1 MMRIKK
7 LKERYPDLT
16 YSEKPLKANT
26 THLFFYENP
35 YYFAI
40 PKKTLTT
47 EEQLLLQTLF
57 QAPTPTFKNA
67 GLEQWYAL
75 LFTQKEVTLAAK
87 PDAYRIIQFQIQ
99 SGTPTKATLNEW
111 QKALT
116 SFFAQDAELLML
128 TDDYGVI
135 IEKVAGSLLGEEE
148 LDAIATTLEGD
159 FYMRVHFFMG
169 LFHQQNLLLRDLF
182 AEEQRLFRQSS
193 NHLVQTVESN
203 CLPMIA
209 EQLTNSLLAQ
219 QIGLLFEK
227 DEMWEPLIKAL
238 WEQQGNL
245 SMTAKALFMHRN
257 TIQYRIDK
265 FQELTNLSLRKT
277 DGLLFAYLSCL
288 LYENRH

>member
-1 MMRIKK
+1 MQIKK

-16 YSEKPLKANT
+16 YSEKPLKINT

-40 PKKTLTT
+40 PKRTLTT
-47 EEQLLLQTLF
+47 EEIDLLQTLF
-57 QAPTPTFKNA
+57 QAPAPVFKNER
-67 GLEQWYAL
+67 LTEWHAL
-75 LFTQKEVTLAAK
+75 LFTQEPLTIK
-87 PDAYRIIQFQIQ
+87 PEPHSYRITQFQIQ
-99 SGTPTKATLNEW
+99 SAPPSKKTLLEW
-111 QKALT
+111 QKALI
-116 SFFAQDAELLML
+116 SFFAQDTELLML
-128 TDDYGVI
+128 TDNYGI
-135 IEKVAGSLLGEEE
+135 LIEKIAGSLLGEEE

-159 FYMRVHFFMG
+159 FYVQVHFFMG
-169 LFHQQNLLLRDLF
+169 LFHEKNALLRDLF
-182 AEEQRLFRQSS
+182 AEEQRLFRQNSS
-193 NHLVQTVESN
+193 QLVQTVESN

-209 EQLTNSLLAQ
+209 EQLTSSLLARE
-219 QIGLLFEK
+219 IGQLFEK
-227 DEMWEPLIKAL
+227 DETWKPLIKAL

-288 LYENRH
+288 LYEAKT